1 MKKKLI
7 SVISI
12 VLTICLSF
20 CLFLPVHMSYADE
33 LTPNDYINSGPGAS
47 DANLDIDSGF
57 VSRYG
62 ADISSYL
69 YTIAIIVSIVAF
81 SYVGLLYITGG
92 ITQKADYKKNL
103 IPMVVGILIVVFL
116 ATILRIIAGAAATI

>member
-12 VLTICLSF
+12 ILTICLSF
-20 CLFLPVHMSYADE
+20 CLYLPVHMSYADE
-33 LTPNDYINSGPGAS
+33 LTPNEYINSGPGATTN
-47 DANLDIDSGF
+47 ADIDDSF
-57 VSRYG
+57 VARFG
-62 ADISSYL
+62 GDIASYL
-69 YTIAIIVSIVAF
+69 FAIAIIVSIIAF

-103 IPMVVGILIVVFL
+103 VPMIVGIGIVVFL
-116 ATILRIIAGAAATI
+116 GTILKIIANAAASI